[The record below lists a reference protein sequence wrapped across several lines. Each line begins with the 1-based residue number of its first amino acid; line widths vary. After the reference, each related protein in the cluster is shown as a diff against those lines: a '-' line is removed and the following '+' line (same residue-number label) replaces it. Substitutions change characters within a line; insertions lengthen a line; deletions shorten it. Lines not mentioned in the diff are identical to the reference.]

1 MKKAFLLLFCSLFA
15 IFSLNAQTVVLEE
28 DFSLVGA
35 DSNHSVYN
43 NLDQYTQIPGW
54 TGNWVYTSTEKLR
67 VGKSSAGGFLMTPAL
82 NLSGNNG
89 SFTVTFDVKA
99 WSASNECTNMYV
111 LVVNGTDSVV
121 ETVNGLSTSQFQTIT
136 LPFTG
141 GANGTKIKFKSYQET
156 KARFFI
162 DNIVITSVESGPDT
176 IAPHI
181 SSVNPS
187 SNLLAVA
194 FNEALDPTSAQNAN
208 NYALDNNISITSATM
223 SGNTVSLAV
232 SPALVEGNSYT
243 LVVSNVADV
252 AGNVMTA
259 PESITFTYGVSPDF
273 QMANIAQLRTK
284 LDCSDNTVNIA
295 DNVEY
300 KLTGEVIVTAV
311 AAHNNQK
318 VIQDAS
324 GAVLVYD
331 PSGVLGSLEVGDKVK
346 GLYGTLTNYYGFLEF
361 KPTQAYETLVSVY
374 QDVEPLTIT
383 LGQLNDQSFM
393 IQHQAELI
401 KLNDVTFTSPGT
413 FAVLNTYE
421 ITQSGTTA
429 TAVYPYFQDANIIG
443 TDIPTGNVS
452 ITGFNFATGKIGSNY
467 YDFRYYIV
475 PRSTNDFS
483 TGIINYVNEN
493 DVTVAP
499 NPAVDQIRISVSN
512 DQFQVSH
519 CYIIDIN
526 GNVVAS
532 QNVEDNAFSVNVNQ
546 LASGFYFLRLTD
558 GKSNVTTKF
567 VKK

>member
-318 VIQDAS
+318 VLQDAS

>member
-567 VKK
+567 IKR